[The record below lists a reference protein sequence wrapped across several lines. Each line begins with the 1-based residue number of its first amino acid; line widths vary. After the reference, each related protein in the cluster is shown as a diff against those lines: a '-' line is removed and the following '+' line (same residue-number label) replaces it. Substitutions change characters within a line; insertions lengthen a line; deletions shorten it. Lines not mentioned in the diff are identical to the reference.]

1 MRRGFKAESE
11 RQATSLRSAIGCSE
25 TRTPDLADLAAH
37 LRVAVLPADHLLDGG
52 REELLRLHDTQPGC
66 FSAATFSP
74 PGSRHIVV
82 YNPVG
87 LDGQILSTAEARV
100 DGRTRSNVAHEFA
113 HIVLGHDI
121 RQVQK
126 ISGQHFFTCNPEQE
140 EEANWLAGA
149 LLLPRPLL
157 LIAIR
162 NDLTSEEI
170 AEQNQVSVDMARFRS
185 NATGA
190 RMQVARTRR
199 STRN

>member
-1 MRRGFKAESE
+1 MRRGFKAHSE
-11 RQATSLRSAIGCSE
+11 RRAVELRSAIGCSE

-37 LRVAVLPADHLLDGG
+37 LRVAVLPADQLLDGG
-52 REELLRLHDTQPGC
+52 IQELLALHDTQPGC

-74 PGSRHIVV
+74 PGSRHLVV
-82 YNPVG
+82 YNPIS
-87 LDGQILSTAEARV
+87 LDRRVLTTTEARV

-121 RQVQK
+121 RQIQK

-157 LIAIR
+157 LNAIR
-162 NDLTSEEI
+162 NGHTDQEI
-170 AEQNQVSVDMARFRS
+170 ADHNHVSVDMARFRT
-185 NATGA
+185 NATGVK
-190 RMQVARTRR
+190 MQVARMQRKTR
-199 STRN
+199 S

>member
-37 LRVAVLPADHLLDGG
+37 LRVAVLPADQLLDGG

-162 NDLTSEEI
+162 NDLTNEEI
-170 AEQNQVSVDMARFRS
+170 AEQNQVSVDMARFRA
-185 NATGA
+185 NATGV

-199 STRN
+199 STRT

>member
-11 RQATSLRSAIGCSE
+11 RRATSLRSAISCSE

-52 REELLRLHDTQPGC
+52 SEELLRLHDIQPGC

-82 YNPVG
+82 YNPVS

-126 ISGQHFFTCNPEQE
+126 IGGQHFFTCNPEQE

-157 LIAIR
+157 LIAVR
-162 NDLTSEEI
+162 NDLTNEEI
-170 AEQNQVSVDMARFRS
+170 AEQNHVSVDMARFRT
-185 NATGA
+185 NATGV

-199 STRN
+199 STCN

>member
-25 TRTPDLADLAAH
+25 TRTPDLADLATH
-37 LRVAVLPADHLLDGG
+37 LRVAVLPADRLLNGG
-52 REELLRLHDTQPGC
+52 IQTLLQLHDAQPGC
-66 FSAATFSP
+66 FSAATISP
-74 PGSRHIVV
+74 PGGRHIVI
-82 YNPVG
+82 YNPVS
-87 LDGQILSTAEARV
+87 LDGQILNTVEARA

-126 ISGQHFFTCNPEQE
+126 ISGQHFFTCNPDQE

-157 LIAIR
+157 LNATR
-162 NDLTSEEI
+162 DGLTNEEI
-170 AEQNQVSVDMARFRS
+170 ARRNEVSVDMARFRT
-185 NATGA
+185 NATGVK
-190 RMQVARTRR
+190 MQVARTRR
-199 STRN
+199 TPRS

>member
-25 TRTPDLADLAAH
+25 TKTPDLADVAAH

-52 REELLRLHDTQPGC
+52 IDELVRLHDTQPGC
-66 FSAATFSP
+66 FSAVTFSP
-74 PGSRHIVV
+74 PGSRHIVL

-87 LDGQILSTAEARV
+87 LDGQVLSTAEARV
-100 DGRTRSNVAHEFA
+100 DGRTRSNIAHEFA

-149 LLLPRPLL
+149 LLIPRPLL
-157 LIAIR
+157 LIATR
-162 NDLTSEEI
+162 NNLTNEQI
-170 AEQNQVSVDMARFRS
+170 AEQNHVSVDMAHFRT
-185 NATGA
+185 NAVGVK
-190 RMQVARTRR
+190 MQVARTRR
-199 STRN
+199 TMRT